1 MKEEKAI
8 ILDFLS
14 EGYPEKRHP
23 EPVAQSIGTSNF
35 TLLELV
41 PREDITLAI
50 DEEVYIGEGKRD
62 KIRYI
67 KGSLKTTDLTNAARN
82 NIEHTVNKIV
92 LDNEK
97 KFVDFFN
104 TAGMLTPR
112 MHKLQLL
119 PGIGKKH
126 VVDIL
131 DARRQKPFDSF
142 NDIIHRVK
150 LFPDPVKS
158 VVKRIINEIEGNEK
172 YHVFTSH
179 TGSFMRIQ

>member
-8 ILDFLS
+8 ILDFLA
-14 EGYPEKRHP
+14 EGYPDRRHP

-41 PREDITLAI
+41 PREDATLSI
-50 DEEVYIGEGKRD
+50 EEEVYIGEGKRD

-67 KGSLKTTDLTNAARN
+67 KGALKIQDLTNAAHSNLER
-82 NIEHTVNKIV
+82 EVMRIV
-92 LDNEK
+92 EANEK

-104 TAGMLTPR
+104 TTGMLTPR

-131 DARRQKPFDSF
+131 EARRQKPFESF
-142 NDIIHRVK
+142 KDIIERVK
-150 LFPDPVKS
+150 LFPDPMKS
-158 VVKRIINEIEGNEK
+158 IVKRILNELEGQEK
-172 YHVFTSH
+172 YHIFTA
-179 TGSFMRIQ
+179 GSGKM

>member
-8 ILDFLS
+8 ILDFLA
-14 EGYPEKRHP
+14 EGYPDRRHP
-23 EPVAQSIGTSNF
+23 EPLAQSIGISSF

-41 PREDITLAI
+41 PREDIELSPE
-50 DEEVYIGEGKRD
+50 DEVYIGEGKRD

-67 KGSLKTTDLTNAARN
+67 KGSLKVSELTNVARSN
-82 NIEHTVNKIV
+82 LERVITELVKN
-92 LDNEK
+92 NEK

-119 PGIGKKH
+119 PGIGRKH

-131 DARRQKPFDSF
+131 DARRAKLFESF
-142 NDIIHRVK
+142 KDMVARVK

-158 VVKRIINEIEGNEK
+158 VVKRIMNELEGTEK
-172 YHVFTSH
+172 YHIFTPQTPVH
-179 TGSFMRIQ
+179 HE

>member
-14 EGYPEKRHP
+14 EGYPDRRHP

-41 PREDITLAI
+41 PREDISL
-50 DEEVYIGEGKRD
+50 EVESEVYIGEGKRD

-67 KGSLKTTDLTNAARN
+67 KGSLTVKDLTNVSRSN
-82 NIEHTVNKIV
+82 LEIV
-92 LDNEK
+92 VKQIIDKNEER
-97 KFVDFFN
+97 FIDFFN

-112 MHKLQLL
+112 MHKLQLI

-131 DARRQKPFDSF
+131 DARQGKKFESF
-142 NDIIHRVK
+142 KDMIERVK

-158 VVKRIINEIEGNEK
+158 IVKRVMNELEGEEK
-172 YHVFTSH
+172 YHIFTTQAPH
-179 TGSFMRIQ
+179 ARE